1 MSQSLLPQD
10 YWTVAGSQAL
20 AILVGNTKNLWA
32 PFLSA
37 CAKVEGL
44 MDETD
49 PLDHYTEL
57 SLGAL
62 AQPRCRPDRTLLH
75 SCIIGRCPAA
85 TSWVTC
91 QGVAEGHVHD
101 SCSCSCQIST
111 ISQSPQP
118 SHPDC
123 CTLTCCMQTTVHT
136 PQQPLFP
143 ILSPHLQRPE
153 HAEVQE
159 GSQASCLTHQ
169 SAARLHSC
177 WHLPPPLCE
186 CPHCCG
192 YSRPGPRPV
201 RVQVSGARV
210 VRPRS

>member
-44 MDETD
+44 VDETD

-57 SLGAL
+57 SLDAL
-62 AQPRCRPDRTLLH
+62 AQPRCRPDLTLLH

-91 QGVAEGHVHD
+91 QGVAEGYVHD

-111 ISQSPQP
+111 ISYSPQP
-118 SHPDC
+118 
-123 CTLTCCMQTTVHT
+123 LTARLPHIEMLHASNSPHT
-136 PQQPLFP
+136 PAATVSTSFPAPAETTACRGAGRKSTQLFDTP
-143 ILSPHLQRPE
+143 VSCQTAFLL
-153 HAEVQE
+153 
-159 GSQASCLTHQ
+159 ASSSSL
-169 SAARLHSC
+169 L
-177 WHLPPPLCE
+177 
-186 CPHCCG
+186 
-192 YSRPGPRPV
+192 
-201 RVQVSGARV
+201 
-210 VRPRS
+210 